1 MAMDKITQQM
11 MAGDKAAIIDGF
23 ISSSRLDNVNAI
35 ISAVNHELKD
45 KSIETQLKRL
55 KQDETCLFGYNAG
68 YKISDFAVAALHL
81 LGLSMYTGADKTVIA
96 LIDSNLGIQN

>member
-23 ISSSRLDNVNAI
+23 ISSSRIDNANAI
-35 ISAVNHELKD
+35 ISAVSHKLKD
-45 KSIETQLKRL
+45 KAVETQLQRL

-81 LGLSMYTGADKTVIA
+81 LNFSPYTGKDKMVLA
-96 LIDSNLGIQN
+96 LIDSNLGIQ